1 MSYTTLPMLYYDLL
15 IANDTTLSSPL
26 FNMYAMHHATQNIN
40 ENKIHIFPISSPA
53 SSTTTPST
61 TEPISADYKQ
71 ALASSSSS
79 TPLVSASSN
88 GIRANENENNNGKK
102 NQYQRNQQQ
111 QQQQQQQNHRNNNN
125 NNQHQQRNGQQQ
137 QYNQQRQRQQRN
149 QPPITEKDL
158 EKAIQATV
166 IPGEGR
172 RDKQGKKM
180 FSLFFECPY
189 CGGAVQVESRGIN
202 CGIFRHGVL
211 KGKGRGINPHAK
223 KEDCDRLAEEGAIY
237 GCGKPFRI
245 HQEKLNYEPCDDKF
259 FIVPCDYL

>member
-1 MSYTTLPMLYYDLL
+1 MSYATLSMLYYDLL
-15 IANDTTLSSPL
+15 VANDAASPSPL
-26 FNMYAMHHATQNIN
+26 FNMFAMHHATDKMDKNISQ
-40 ENKIHIFPISSPA
+40 IIPTSSSSSSSS
-53 SSTTTPST
+53 SSTSQLV
-61 TEPISADYKQ
+61 SANYKQ
-71 ALASSSSS
+71 ALAQSLSSSSLSSS
-79 TPLVSASSN
+79 TPAASASASSD
-88 GIRANENENNNGKK
+88 GIRANENEKRNNGKK
-102 NQYQRNQQQ
+102 NHNQRNQQQ
-111 QQQQQQQNHRNNNN
+111 HSNNTNNNN
-125 NNQHQQRNGQQQ
+125 NQQHQQRNGQHQ
-137 QYNQQRQRQQRN
+137 QQRQRQQRN

-172 RDKQGKKM
+172 RDKLGKKQ

-211 KGKGRGINPHAK
+211 KGKGKGINPHAK
-223 KEDCDRLAEEGAIY
+223 KEDCDRLANEGAIY

-245 HQEKLNYEPCDDKF
+245 HQEKLNVEPCDDKF